1 MGEFEQV
8 VLLAVLQLGNEAYGM
23 QVREEIAARTG
34 RDVSVGALYRT
45 LARLEDKGFA
55 SHSMGQPEPE
65 RGGRAKKFFR
75 VEAAGREALQRT
87 HETLQ
92 RMRRGLAI
100 DVEHR

>member
-23 QVREEIAARTG
+23 EVRQEIVARTG

-45 LARLEDKGFA
+45 LARLEGKGFV
-55 SHSMGQPEPE
+55 SHSMGDPAPE

-75 VEAAGREALQRT
+75 VETAGVEALERSHQ
-87 HETLQ
+87 TLDS
-92 RMRRGLAI
+92 MRRGL
-100 DVEHR
+100 DLSRNR

>member
-23 QVREEIAARTG
+23 EVRQEIAARTG

-45 LARLEDKGFA
+45 LARLESKSYV
-55 SHSMGQPEPE
+55 SHSMGEPAPE

-75 VEAAGREALQRT
+75 VEAAGVEALERT
-87 HETLQ
+87 HQTL
-92 RMRRGLAI
+92 RSMRRGL
-100 DVEHR
+100 DLSQR